1 MLGSVDDNQ
10 LVCVNGW
17 VAWVWLGGMGMVGWY
32 GYG

>member
-17 VAWVWLGGMGMVGWY
+17 VAWVWLRGMGMGED
-32 GYG
+32 G